1 MKNLIALQLLAE
13 SISEETF
20 ATSKGAAKEII
31 KSVVAAN
38 TEPIAKLNKL
48 SVFDVVLNDKNSPM
62 RGVYYDEATKCAIAC
77 NGKVLYINPKEYKD
91 SRKGKI
97 YDFDG
102 NEVEGQYF
110 DYNTILSGKPLKIEV
125 ESKEWIVN
133 AAKEAEAIAKL
144 EDRPYG
150 VIRLAENIHTTCCIS
165 TEVIPYLLWAG
176 TDGWESYG
184 KGICKVMQN
193 GAKLLLVK
201 CV

>member
-77 NGKVLYINPKEYKD
+77 NGKVLYINPK
-91 SRKGKI
+91 
-97 YDFDG
+97 
-102 NEVEGQYF
+102 
-110 DYNTILSGKPLKIEV
+110 
-125 ESKEWIVN
+125 
-133 AAKEAEAIAKL
+133 
-144 EDRPYG
+144 
-150 VIRLAENIHTTCCIS
+150 
-165 TEVIPYLLWAG
+165 
-176 TDGWESYG
+176 
-184 KGICKVMQN
+184 
-193 GAKLLLVK
+193 
-201 CV
+201 